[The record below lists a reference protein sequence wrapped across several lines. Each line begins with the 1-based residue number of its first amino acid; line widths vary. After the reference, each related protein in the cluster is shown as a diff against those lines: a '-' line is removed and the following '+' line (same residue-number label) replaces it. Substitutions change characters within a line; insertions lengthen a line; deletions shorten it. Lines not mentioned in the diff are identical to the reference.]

1 MKPQYDH
8 AISFIWVKDWDKT
21 LHFYTEVLG
30 MTKVYDSEGWAE
42 LSVPGVKDS
51 YIALNRWV
59 RNEGQPKNEFITLR
73 MKNLDEFRKYLK
85 SKNVYLAGDMME
97 FLDEG
102 QGLRMFKF
110 EDPEGNVLTAA
121 QIDV

>member
-1 MKPQYDH
+1 
-8 AISFIWVKDWDKT
+8 
-21 LHFYTEVLG
+21 
-30 MTKVYDSEGWAE
+30 
-42 LSVPGVKDS
+42 
-51 YIALNRWV
+51 
-59 RNEGQPKNEFITLR
+59 